1 MKKSWYAFGL
11 TFTDVFEIHEKIDVN
26 IAGDVWKKRG
36 VRRFQ
41 NEYEQGRANFLMIFV
56 KKALFFIDPT
66 NLRLQPGVRV
76 AKNVRTPYSVWGISA
91 VQGGPKLVQ
100 KHLLKTH
107 ALCVDGLKDIPS
119 VSRRQ

>member
-36 VRRFQ
+36 VHKFQ

-56 KKALFFIDPT
+56 KKALVFMWAHKSGVPT
-66 NLRLQPGVRV
+66 GSESHEETLEPLTLFGE
-76 AKNVRTPYSVWGISA
+76 
-91 VQGGPKLVQ
+91 
-100 KHLLKTH
+100 
-107 ALCVDGLKDIPS
+107 
-119 VSRRQ
+119 

>member
-56 KKALFFIDPT
+56 KQALGFMWFYDSGVPT
-66 NLRLQPGVRV
+66 GVR
-76 AKNVRTPYSVWGISA
+76 
-91 VQGGPKLVQ
+91 
-100 KHLLKTH
+100 
-107 ALCVDGLKDIPS
+107 
-119 VSRRQ
+119 SREER

>member
-36 VRRFQ
+36 MRKSQ

-56 KKALFFIDPT
+56 KKALFFIDST
-66 NLRLQPGVRV
+66 NLGLQPAVSL
-76 AKNVRTPYSVWGISA
+76 AKNVRTPNSVWGKMSKFSDFS
-91 VQGGPKLVQ
+91 VQLY
-100 KHLLKTH
+100 TT
-107 ALCVDGLKDIPS
+107 
-119 VSRRQ
+119 